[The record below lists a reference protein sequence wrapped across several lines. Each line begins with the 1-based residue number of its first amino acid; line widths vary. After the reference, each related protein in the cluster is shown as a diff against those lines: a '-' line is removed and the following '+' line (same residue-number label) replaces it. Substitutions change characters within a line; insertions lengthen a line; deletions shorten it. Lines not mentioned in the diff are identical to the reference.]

1 MDAKFRN
8 PYSTPSVKMDRPQV
22 KIPGVSQVT
31 PTGTNKQKVER
42 PSVKTRFGYDARD
55 CVRALQ
61 EVLSQAGPSATG
73 KVLHYS
79 ADLICSGGFE
89 IWIRLI
95 WSFVFQHVHLAS
107 LRIFVYLQERT
118 KILEER
124 SKSLDLEALYRDLE
138 FQQRVSEVN
147 LVVQTLPRQYKITW
161 PKVPEDTHD
170 STWIQAISPAKE
182 SEAVVKVWQP
192 QNDQAIMRMAA
203 NQILQACEEVN
214 IEKAL
219 FWLKWLLDEDKKVR
233 AQGSG
238 FTLTTARRTGN
249 GSMKPDKAETGYFV
263 AAVLAEAYKDLARRG
278 LVRMHEEF
286 QSLLDLW
293 RGKQARLTSR
303 QKQECLA
310 LMILVVSEVPRWK
323 VPAAQPL
330 VKDPVIMSRAVEQ
343 SVRFFQEIMKK
354 PPVTSIV
361 PKDIVGAPTK
371 KVKQAD
377 KPTTMEDKMR
387 LMDEMVMAFIQR

>member
-1 MDAKFRN
+1 MDANFGN
-8 PYSTPSVKMDRPQV
+8 PYSTPSVKMDRLQV
-22 KIPGVSQVT
+22 KIPGVT
-31 PTGTNKQKVER
+31 PTKPSTTIKEKVER

-124 SKSLDLEALYRDLE
+124 SKSLDLEGLYRDPE

-147 LVVQTLPRQYKITW
+147 LVVQTLPRQGKITW
-161 PKVPEDTHD
+161 PKVPEDTHN

-182 SEAVVKVWQP
+182 SDAVVKVWQP
-192 QNDQAIMRMAA
+192 QNDQAIMRTAA

-233 AQGSG
+233 AQGAG

-330 VKDPVIMSRAVEQ
+330 VKDPVILSRAVEQ
-343 SVRFFQEIMKK
+343 SVRFFQEIIKN

-361 PKDIVGAPTK
+361 PKDIVGAPMK
-371 KVKQAD
+371 KVKQAE